1 MGLEQRFSGD
11 EYYYEMEEAFLERL
25 GELPALY
32 SAAIIMQLDVLA
44 QEIYEEH
51 RKKKPTKR
59 FGLVAGVVALQNP
72 MFFSVEYL
80 NSKTMFPLFYKF
92 NEITSD
98 EYLDFLNLKKTISY
112 GNDSNT
118 KVTN

>member
-11 EYYYEMEEAFLERL
+11 EYYYEMEETFLERL
-25 GELPALY
+25 GELPPLY

-72 MFFSVEYL
+72 MFFSCLLY
-80 NSKTMFPLFYKF
+80 
-92 NEITSD
+92 TSPSPRD
-98 EYLDFLNLKKTISY
+98 RQKSRMP
-112 GNDSNT
+112 SSA
-118 KVTN
+118 